1 MSVKTQARAK
11 LVEVNGFGG
20 AQAADHSHNGRAKAE
35 LLSDAFQTFKNAS
48 VKLERQYALVEQ
60 RIEELTAELADKNAQ
75 MERNRRLA
83 AMGEMGARIAHEI
96 RNPLGSMALFASML
110 ERDLEG
116 DPDRK
121 RLASHISK
129 GVKTLDNL
137 LTNMLIFAGAP
148 AARRRN
154 SDMREIVEDTFVMAT
169 THRKDGVTLRA
180 VYDGPAEFPFDAA
193 MVRQMMINL
202 VFNALDAVDD
212 NGTVSVR
219 VSIDQGAPKWM
230 RIEVKDTGSG
240 IKEADIDRIFD
251 PFFTTKERGT
261 GLGLAIVS
269 TVVNAHKGVLEVSS
283 KAGEGTAFV
292 ITLPEEAGEA
302 SS

>member
-1 MSVKTQARAK
+1 MSVNTQACAK
-11 LVEVNGFGG
+11 LIEVNSQTR
-20 AQAADHSHNGRAKAE
+20 AQIIDSNSQVKAE
-35 LLSDAFQTFKNAS
+35 MLNDAFQTFKNAS
-48 VKLERQYALVEQ
+48 AKLERQYSLVEQ
-60 RIEELTAELADKNAQ
+60 RVEELTAELAEKNAQ

-116 DPDRK
+116 EPDKK

-137 LTNMLIFAGAP
+137 LTNMLIFSGAP
-148 AARRRN
+148 EARRKN

-180 VYDGPAEFPFDAA
+180 VYEGPAEFAFDPA

-202 VFNALDAVDD
+202 VFNGLDAVDES
-212 NGTVSVR
+212 GTVSVR
-219 VSIDQGAPKWM
+219 VSIEQGAPRRM

-240 IKEADIDRIFD
+240 INEADIDRIFD
-251 PFFTTKERGT
+251 PFYTTKERGT

-269 TVVNAHKGVLEVSS
+269 TVVNAHKGTMEVSS
-283 KAGEGTAFV
+283 RPGEGTSFV
-292 ITLPEEAGEA
+292 ITMPELAGEA
-302 SS
+302 SI

>member
-1 MSVKTQARAK
+1 MSGNAQPRVKIM
-11 LVEVNGFGG
+11 EVNSQMR
-20 AQAADHSHNGRAKAE
+20 AQAADADSQSKAE
-35 LLSDAFQTFKNAS
+35 MLSDAFQTFKSAS
-48 VKLERQYALVEQ
+48 ARLERQYSLVEQ
-60 RIEELTAELADKNAQ
+60 RVEELTAELAEKNAQ
-75 MERNRRLA
+75 MERTRRLA

-96 RNPLGSMALFASML
+96 RNPLGSMALFSSML

-148 AARRRN
+148 DARRKN
-154 SDMREIVEDTFVMAT
+154 IDMREIVEDTFVMAT

-180 VYDGPAEFPFDAA
+180 VYEGPADFALDPS
-193 MVRQMMINL
+193 MVRQMMVNL
-202 VFNALDAVDD
+202 VFNALDAVDES
-212 NGTVSVR
+212 GTVSVR
-219 VSIDQGAPKWM
+219 VSTEQSAPRRM

-240 IKEADIDRIFD
+240 IDAADIDRIFD

-269 TVVNAHKGVLEVSS
+269 TVVNAHKGTLEVSS
-283 KAGEGTAFV
+283 RPGDGTAFV
-292 ITLPEEAGEA
+292 ITIPEQAGEA
-302 SS
+302 SA